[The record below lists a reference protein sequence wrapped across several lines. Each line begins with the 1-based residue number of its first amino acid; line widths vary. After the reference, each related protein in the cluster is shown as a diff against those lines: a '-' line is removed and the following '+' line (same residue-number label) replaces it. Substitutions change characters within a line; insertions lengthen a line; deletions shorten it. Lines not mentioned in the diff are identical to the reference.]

1 VSDTLKLPPLEWLRH
16 REQTCRTCV
25 PDTEPSY
32 AVASAIADKY
42 AECASELTTLR
53 AQVAGLAERVR
64 LLNAECM
71 AWRQGDGDNYRCGC
85 GCDRCVR
92 LRAVRAASD
101 AASAVK
107 GPA

>member
-1 VSDTLKLPPLEWLRH
+1 MFHDDEGIGYTSD
-16 REQTCRTCV
+16 
-25 PDTEPSY
+25 
-32 AVASAIADKY
+32 
-42 AECASELTTLR
+42 AEKACNEVCAELTTLR
-53 AQVAGLAERVR
+53 AQVAGLEERVR

-101 AASAVK
+101 AASAVRASMTPLESFTRLAVEHK
-107 GPA
+107 ENSDAR